1 VLFYFVGG
9 HVDVMDFSPIR
20 EVGSHA
26 KAESCHGQQPR
37 FGPNIRKTKLA
48 RTGPQKFRR
57 MYISGGSLHLIMC
70 ALCTRIYA
78 LIHTNILSQL
88 PPCETALIS
97 SGLHEALRFNV
108 YDQAGLLLDCPVV
121 TTKELLEI
129 VQPFKDRED

>member
-1 VLFYFVGG
+1 MLWTSVPSERWGAML
-9 HVDVMDFSPIR
+9 
-20 EVGSHA
+20 
-26 KAESCHGQQPR
+26 KLSCHGQQPR

-57 MYISGGSLHLIMC
+57 MYISGGSLHYNNV
-70 ALCTRIYA
+70 CTLHAHICA